1 MSYNAPMAHTIAFA
15 NQKGGVA
22 KTTSVHAVATA
33 FAESGDSVLLVDLDP
48 QASLTF
54 ACGIDPE
61 SQHPSMHDVLVGR
74 NKAADI
80 LTEAGGL
87 HILPSTI
94 DVAGSEIALLTK
106 TGREVVLKRALAPL
120 EDYYDWILIDCGP
133 SLGILTVN
141 ALTAAQSVII
151 PFQCE
156 SLSHRGVGQLLE
168 TVEDV
173 RSYSNPD
180 LAILGGIATMFD
192 ARTKLS
198 HAILGSINETFGLP
212 VLDPP
217 IPKSVRVAE
226 APSHGVSVLDHA
238 SSSKPAQAYRVL
250 ASSIRAAL

>member
-87 HILPSTI
+87 PH
-94 DVAGSEIALLTK
+94 
-106 TGREVVLKRALAPL
+106 
-120 EDYYDWILIDCGP
+120 
-133 SLGILTVN
+133 
-141 ALTAAQSVII
+141 
-151 PFQCE
+151 
-156 SLSHRGVGQLLE
+156 
-168 TVEDV
+168 
-173 RSYSNPD
+173 
-180 LAILGGIATMFD
+180 LAINH
-192 ARTKLS
+192 RRRW
-198 HAILGSINETFGLP
+198 FG
-212 VLDPP
+212 DRPP
-217 IPKSVRVAE
+217 YQDGP
-226 APSHGVSVLDHA
+226 
-238 SSSKPAQAYRVL
+238 
-250 ASSIRAAL
+250 

>member
-1 MSYNAPMAHTIAFA
+1 MPTIAFA

-22 KTTSVHAVATA
+22 KTTSVHALAAA
-33 FAESGDSVLLVDLDP
+33 FVESGESVLLVDLDP

-74 NKAADI
+74 NTAEDI
-80 LTEAGGL
+80 LTQAGAL

-120 EDYYDWILIDCGP
+120 LPHYDWTLIDCGP

-141 ALTAAQSVII
+141 ALTAAEHVIV

-173 RSYSNPD
+173 RGYSNPD
-180 LAILGGIATMFD
+180 LAVLGGIATMFD

-198 HAILGSINETFGLP
+198 HAILDSIKETFEME
-212 VLDPP
+212 VLEPP

-226 APSHGVSVLDHA
+226 APSHGKSVLEHA
-238 SSSKPAQAYRVL
+238 SASKPAMAYRAL
-250 ASSIRAAL
+250 ANSIRERV

>member
-1 MSYNAPMAHTIAFA
+1 MPYNGGVPTIAFA

-33 FAESGDSVLLVDLDP
+33 FVESGDSVLLVDLDP

-74 NKAADI
+74 NAASDI
-80 LTEAGGL
+80 LTQVGPL
-87 HILPSTI
+87 HLLPSTI

-120 EDYYDWILIDCGP
+120 VPHYDWILIDCGP

-141 ALTAAQSVII
+141 ALTAAEYVII

-173 RSYSNPD
+173 RGYSNPD
-180 LAILGGIATMFD
+180 LTVLGGIATIFD

-198 HAILGSINETFGLP
+198 RAILDSIKETFDLE

-226 APSHGVSVLDHA
+226 SPSHGKSVLEHA
-238 SSSKPAQAYRVL
+238 TSSKPATAYRAL
-250 ASSIRAAL
+250 ADSIRARA

>member
-1 MSYNAPMAHTIAFA
+1 MGHTIAFA

-33 FAESGDSVLLVDLDP
+33 FTEMGDSVLLVDLDP

-74 NKAADI
+74 NSAADI

-94 DVAGSEIALLTK
+94 DVAGSEIALLSK

-120 EDYYDWILIDCGP
+120 VEHYDWTLIDCGP

-173 RSYSNPD
+173 RGYSNPE

-192 ARTKLS
+192 SRTKLS
-198 HAILGSINETFGLP
+198 HAILASIQETFGLE
-212 VLDPP
+212 VLEPP

-226 APSHGVSVLDHA
+226 APAHGVSVLQHA
-238 SSSKPAQAYRVL
+238 SSSKPAAAYRIL
-250 ASSIRAAL
+250 AASIRDAL